1 MRATK
6 VAGHPRPS
14 LAVLLGLM
22 LTAPAAGQ
30 PTPAFG
36 PPGDC
41 HDYPSRMLGA
51 TLRICEGIPWPAP
64 TEQDVMPL
72 LEANRERVRGKT
84 VLDLGTG
91 SGIIALHAA
100 RLGAAK
106 VVATD
111 IEPKAIACAQ
121 QNARTFG
128 LQSIV
133 ETRLVSLKDPS
144 AFSVIKP
151 EEVFD
156 VIVSA
161 PPHEVNREPSLAAGA
176 VADGIQPNDHIRLG
190 LSIINGLGKHLSQDG
205 AAILIYRSTV
215 LHDLLVSYATHRGYL
230 VEHHPTQT
238 LVDSDWRVLYNDFA
252 ARVARTEN
260 IDAAALLLPPVT
272 NPGSPGDPGDLSGP
286 GGPGGPGAYTQ
297 IDYMT
302 TTDGLFCRLWESNP
316 HRVIPGM
323 IVIRKRPTGPK

>member
-1 MRATK
+1 
-6 VAGHPRPS
+6 
-14 LAVLLGLM
+14 
-22 LTAPAAGQ
+22 
-30 PTPAFG
+30 
-36 PPGDC
+36 
-41 HDYPSRMLGA
+41 
-51 TLRICEGIPWPAP
+51 
-64 TEQDVMPL
+64 MPL
-72 LEANRERVRGKT
+72 LEASRARVMGKT

-106 VVATD
+106 VIATD

-121 QNARTFG
+121 ENARRLG

-176 VADGIQPNDHIRLG
+176 VDDGIKPNDHIRLG
-190 LSIINGLGKHLSQDG
+190 LSIIDGLGKHLSRNG

-215 LHDLLVSYATHRGYL
+215 LHDLLVSYATHLGYL
-230 VEHHPTQT
+230 VEHHPTQL
-238 LVDSDWRVLYNDFA
+238 LVNSDWRVLYNDFA

-260 IDAAALLLPPVT
+260 IDPAALLLPPDAD
-272 NPGSPGDPGDLSGP
+272 PGSPGDSGDPNGP
-286 GGPGGPGAYTQ
+286 GGSGGPGAYTQ
-297 IDYMT
+297 IDYMAAT
-302 TTDGLFCRLWESNP
+302 GGLFCQLWGDAL

-323 IVIRKRPTGPK
+323 IVIRRRPAKSE